1 MEPPSPPPHHYHDA
15 NRASHNRNPHP
26 YYADAVTSH
35 HHHRRPSPSYHP
47 SMSAEG
53 SSPPLEPN
61 VDNHMNYARQHHPQP
76 LSHTQYHHLPYVP
89 PPPPVKRSKISDMAS
104 FPMMPYPPAPVMLYP
119 HPMNAPS
126 ALPHFPTSQPDS
138 QSAQTKN
145 SGSICSIDNS
155 TDKSAAAKKSCTP
168 SKAAINKG
176 LRHFSMKVC
185 ERVQKRGTTSYNEVA
200 DDVSC

>member
-1 MEPPSPPPHHYHDA
+1 
-15 NRASHNRNPHP
+15 
-26 YYADAVTSH
+26 
-35 HHHRRPSPSYHP
+35 
-47 SMSAEG
+47 
-53 SSPPLEPN
+53 
-61 VDNHMNYARQHHPQP
+61 
-76 LSHTQYHHLPYVP
+76 
-89 PPPPVKRSKISDMAS
+89 
-104 FPMMPYPPAPVMLYP
+104 MLYP